1 MFLEY
6 CSEGDLKMFID
17 AFAVKQQANSFP
29 AVLTESDARY
39 VIKEVIEGLNYMSQN
54 LIMHRDIKRDNIL
67 VH

>member
-1 MFLEY
+1 
-6 CSEGDLKMFID
+6 MFID